1 MKRHKHPA
9 AAAIYAL
16 RKEYGNLPGEF
27 TAREFTLLYNLL
39 ALRETAVSNIGNVL
53 SVVNEKFGIKYSIAR
68 IKEIDENKRLLH
80 ETVAVEVRR
89 VVKGVT
95 FVDNITAFWDHNATY
110 NGGMQRVIR
119 THTASGPEYSI
130 FISCPNE
137 DNQYEVSKIPIH
149 GAEIQLFDILETTFP
164 QLLFVRDPKKV
175 AEEFRKILYS
185 KLKERF

>member
-1 MKRHKHPA
+1 MKRRRRPA
-9 AAAIYAL
+9 EAVMKKL
-16 RKEYGNLPGEF
+16 LHEYGRVPDVLTASEF
-27 TAREFTLLYNLL
+27 TVLYKVLTE
-39 ALRETAVSNIGNVL
+39 RDTQVNIQGHITTVENKEL
-53 SVVNEKFGIKYSIAR
+53 EISYSIAR
-68 IKEIDENKRLLH
+68 SQKD
-80 ETVAVEVRR
+80 TTVEVRR

-119 THTASGPEYSI
+119 THTAFGPEYSI

-137 DNQYEVSKIPIH
+137 DNQYEVSKIPIQ

>member
-1 MKRHKHPA
+1 MRRKTKPSVNIVEAMQKENTRISDVFTKKEFK
-9 AAAIYAL
+9 AL
-16 RKEYGNLPGEF
+16 YKLLGYPDTDIQVHGN
-27 TAREFTLLYNLL
+27 TTS
-39 ALRETAVSNIGNVL
+39 VSNMR
-53 SVVNEKFGIKYSIAR
+53 FAMKYLIAR

-95 FVDNITAFWDHNATY
+95 FVDNITTFWDHNATY

-119 THTASGPEYSI
+119 THTAFGPEYSI

-137 DNQYEVSKIPIH
+137 DNQYEVGKIPIQ

-185 KLKERF
+185 KLK